1 MNPGAPIVPLP
12 VVRAADL
19 GHLVAPPRWL
29 VERLWALNGVGV
41 LGGAPKACKSFLA
54 LDLALSVASGTPCLD
69 TFAVPTAGPALV
81 YFAEDPVE
89 VVLSRLDQLCLHRQ
103 LDLDRL
109 PLWVLTPPSLRV
121 DLDAEQRRL
130 ELAIQT
136 YKPRLL
142 VLDPFVR
149 LHRIDENDAG
159 QVSGVLAFLRTLQR
173 TYDLSVLLVH
183 HTKKNGPAGQQA
195 GLGLRGSSDLH
206 AWGDSN
212 LYLRKVR
219 DHLMLTVEHRAS
231 RPPDPMPLSLVG
243 GDDQGPAHLQLG
255 EPPPAPN
262 AQSSPQNLAAAV
274 LQQVAQAQ
282 APLSRSALRASLHV
296 RNERLG
302 EVLNDLLAEHKLV
315 RVADG
320 YALQPTA
327 IPIPCI
333 RECGE
338 WNESPPH

>member
-19 GHLVAPPRWL
+19 RHLVAPPRWL

-81 YFAEDPVE
+81 YFAEDPAE
-89 VVLSRLDQLCLHRQ
+89 VVLSRLDQLCHHRQ

-121 DLDAEQRRL
+121 DLGAEQRRI

-183 HTKKNGPAGQQA
+183 HTVPARA
-195 GLGLRGSSDLH
+195 IPETSSH
-206 AWGDSN
+206 ADIVICS
-212 LYLRKVR
+212 
-219 DHLMLTVEHRAS
+219 RA
-231 RPPDPMPLSLVG
+231 
-243 GDDQGPAHLQLG
+243 Q
-255 EPPPAPN
+255 
-262 AQSSPQNLAAAV
+262 
-274 LQQVAQAQ
+274 
-282 APLSRSALRASLHV
+282 RSTDR
-296 RNERLG
+296 
-302 EVLNDLLAEHKLV
+302 
-315 RVADG
+315 RVAAG
-320 YALQPTA
+320 ARVQRRRPWQPSGSA
-327 IPIPCI
+327 V
-333 RECGE
+333 GL
-338 WNESPPH
+338 S